1 MNLIRLTFISLV
13 CSLVFGACQDG
24 QTDKDKIHPKF
35 RDNPPTI
42 TIDTSRAGFSE
53 SYESTNRGIWQK
65 PELIMNMLGNM
76 EGKTIA
82 DIGAG
87 TGYFAR
93 RMVAQAGK
101 VIAIDIDPQF
111 ITYLDSIKNN
121 NIKAEFRDRLEPRLA
136 EPDDP
141 RLKPGEAD
149 AVIIVN
155 TFMYI
160 ENRVAYLKTLR
171 EGISEG
177 GRVLIID
184 FKKKQTPVGPPQAT
198 RIPLYQVEEDLQKA
212 GFDNIIANDSELDYQ
227 YVIIATKSLAN

>member
-1 MNLIRLTFISLV
+1 MNFQSLTFLCFV
-13 CSLVFGACQDG
+13 CVLAMLSCRDNQVDR
-24 QTDKDKIHPKF
+24 DKIHPKF

-42 TIDTSRAGFSE
+42 DTTLVGFSE

-65 PELIMNMLGNM
+65 PELIMNKLGDM

-93 RMVAQAGK
+93 RIVSQAGK

-121 NIKAEFRDRLEPRLA
+121 VVAPEYRDRLEPRLA
-136 EPDDP
+136 ALDDP
-141 RLKPGEAD
+141 HLKPNEAD

-160 ENRVAYLKTLR
+160 ENRVAYLKTLID
-171 EGISEG
+171 GLSDG
-177 GRVLIID
+177 GKVLIID
-184 FKKKQTPVGPPQAT
+184 FKKKQTPVGPPQSI

-212 GFDNIIANDSELDYQ
+212 GFDTIITNDSDLDYQ
-227 YVIIATKSLAN
+227 YVITATKPLAQ